1 MIPNFTLKTKVI
13 NSKEYLFDELRK
25 KWVIK
30 TPEEI
35 VRQNCWKFLHY
46 EKRYPKSLMV
56 IEKKIIVNGLDKRFD
71 LLIYNSV
78 GTPEIIIECKAP
90 NVKINDNVLGQ
101 VLNYQ
106 NHLNASFLF
115 ITNGIE
121 SYFIKINLELRKAEY
136 LKEIPNCDFFH

>member
-71 LLIYNSV
+71 LLIYNNE
-78 GTPEIIIECKAP
+78 GTPEIIVECKAP

-101 VLNYQ
+101 ILNYQ

-115 ITNGIE
+115 ISNGIE
-121 SYFIKINLELRKAEY
+121 SFFIKINLELRKAEY